1 MPKQIYNEGRV
12 VGLSAYESYVRR
24 KLADD
29 ENAQVASEREWL
41 ASTLGMGASLLLHVD
56 ANTQMTVP
64 SSSYSGLRYCD
75 FPFPKSSKLGAA
87 STIIM
92 SFFDGTGDFNLQDAI
107 INASTARSLS
117 GKQVVLTNSPILKRK
132 TSLTLKFTNPSA
144 GSITIDDSK
153 SIDGELSSEN
163 FVRCTGII
171 STNPYNARF
180 DTLVTLPN
188 LVIDSGLAAI
198 KGEQFK
204 LYGANN
210 TVLFYD
216 DGSGHLISEA
226 DGSVVATTVYNDD
239 GVTIKSFTNIQPDYS
254 SIGIYG
260 ISYNT
265 YLDIYISGKL
275 DFTTRKITISVD
287 SRSTDIKYADYGV
300 TFSASSATLVSNNIT
315 SGNVSVAYSYY
326 TYETNTLWADR
337 VTSYGRL
344 LNNSTSSASPST
356 PGDTK
361 SRTPI
366 GSLVPLTKYVALTS
380 SNIASLVGGD
390 WTNGPTNW
398 ATEYNTKYYT
408 RSGSSP
414 NYTYAQNTKSS
425 WATAKSQTLY
435 VYQVEDE
442 LKQMMDYL
450 KIADAIIIQPGEWAH
465 NDEIASPYKD
475 FKPGDYIH
483 NPAILRI
490 YFTNEIKNSFNILLT
505 GFIDKDVVVGESD
518 LTSAIDT
525 ASPENGDFLGPA
537 AYPWAAKIIV
547 TTPTEL
553 SYYLKNSIRSGS
565 QNVIITQSDDSPE
578 VSIAVKNTIDRG
590 TKEQIEGD
598 VKHSDNTDSQLPAGY
613 AGKNVHV
620 GQSDDLYPEDT
631 KIGVKN
637 VITSNKSYLSVTQ
650 TNDGAETL
658 LDVDAGELVGDGITY
673 GTGIYIEKSGSKQLV
688 RSRLLAGTG
697 VVIDPVSGTAQS
709 AQTLSVLLAK
719 GNGIDITKFGN
730 AWMITNTLPNYDAG
744 TWQRVDESCF
754 DEYWYNSFYCG
765 PATGYRDSIPDDR
778 GKLQVYLQVS
788 TDDNHSNVY
797 GGAIKITTDVSDNK
811 CIKHAGKINSVTTRH
826 ANPWYQYYLDSSGIV
841 TETMY
846 DSWIT
851 RIKFKAGKV
860 FSTSGNELIDDGR
873 KLNKLKSYSNT
884 TPQASGIWNLHKLT
898 DSGYSVCGASWHA
911 NCPLTQ
917 ITDTVSV
924 PHYVGYSLTDSQQ
937 VLTNLSDGDGLLLS
951 ISQYADGYNA
961 QLGTSVGGI
970 NLYTYKNINLY
981 ASCTFK
987 GTRYTG

>member
-29 ENAQVASEREWL
+29 ENAIVASEREWL

-64 SSSYSGLRYCD
+64 SSSSPGLRYCD

-107 INASTARSLS
+107 VNASTAYSLS
-117 GKQVVLTNSPILKRK
+117 GKKVVLTNSPILKRK

-153 SIDGELSSEN
+153 SLDGELSSKN
-163 FVRCTGII
+163 FVRCRDII

-180 DTLVTLPN
+180 YTSVTLPD
-188 LVIDSGLAAI
+188 LVIDTGLAAI

-204 LYGANN
+204 LYGVDN

-216 DGSGHLISEA
+216 DGAGHLISEA

-239 GVTIKSFTNIQPDYS
+239 GVTIKSFTDIQPDYS
-254 SIGIYG
+254 LIGIHG

-275 DFTTRKITISVD
+275 DFATRKITISVD

-300 TFSASSATLVSNNIT
+300 TFGSSSATLINNNIT
-315 SGNVSVAYSYY
+315 SGNISVAYSYY

-344 LNNSTSSASPST
+344 LNNSTASASPST

-366 GSLVPLTKYVALTS
+366 GSLIPLTKYVGLTS

-390 WTNGPTNW
+390 WENGPADW

-414 NYTYAQNTKSS
+414 NYKYTHNTKSN
-425 WATAKSQTLY
+425 WETAKSQTLY
-435 VYQVEDE
+435 VFQLEDE

-450 KIADAIIIQPGEWAH
+450 KIADAIIIQPGEWTQD
-465 NDEIASPYKD
+465 DEIASPYKD
-475 FKPGDYIH
+475 FKPGYYIH
-483 NPAILRI
+483 NPPILRI

-505 GFIDKDVVVGESD
+505 GFVDKDVVIGESD

-565 QNVIITQSDDSPE
+565 QNVVITQTDDSPE
-578 VSIAVKNTIDRG
+578 VAIAVKNKIDRG
-590 TKEQIEGD
+590 TKEQIEGA
-598 VKHSDNTDSQLPAGY
+598 VKHSDMTDSQLPVGY
-613 AGKNVHV
+613 TGKNVHV
-620 GQSDDLYPEDT
+620 GQSDDSYPEDT

-637 VITSNKSYLSVTQ
+637 VITAVSRSSDTNPPLRSDQ

-658 LDVDAGELVGDGITY
+658 LTINPFATVSDVIVAGPGISFDPDPSKGKITINNTIVQGNYSELAQSRFNMTWY
-673 GTGIYIEKSGSKQLV
+673 NNFYSAPMRTNPTGQYADHTNSLHIRYIINY
-688 RSRLLAGTG
+688 
-697 VVIDPVSGTAQS
+697 IDPKKTPAS
-709 AQTLSVLLAK
+709 AKNSYDNISSIQLRI
-719 GNGIDITKFGN
+719 N
-730 AWMITNTLPNYDAG
+730 TNTDNYAIQNKKALAYY
-744 TWQRVDESCF
+744 TVDREGHG
-754 DEYWYNSFYCG
+754 EWYNNVEMRHSVSYLDEPKSKICRLRFNDAPFNYLNALNKDMNIRK
-765 PATGYRDSIPDDR
+765 PATIQMVPG
-778 GKLQVYLQVS
+778 
-788 TDDNHSNVY
+788 
-797 GGAIKITTDVSDNK
+797 
-811 CIKHAGKINSVTTRH
+811 
-826 ANPWYQYYLDSSGIV
+826 SS
-841 TETMY
+841 
-846 DSWIT
+846 
-851 RIKFKAGKV
+851 KF
-860 FSTSGNELIDDGR
+860 
-873 KLNKLKSYSNT
+873 
-884 TPQASGIWNLHKLT
+884 SGIWNVGYWSGT
-898 DSGYSVCGASWHA
+898 YDSNDPEGFYDCIHECGASWTA
-911 NCPLTQ
+911 NCTMDRKSAMNSAGTSQL
-917 ITDTVSV
+917 
-924 PHYVGYSLTDSQQ
+924 DSESGI
-937 VLTNLSDGDGLLLS
+937 VLSIAQYSDGINSSFSALGKHCARIYSGVTSGSYSSSYPRGLYVRS
-951 ISQYADGYNA
+951 
-961 QLGTSVGGI
+961 
-970 NLYTYKNINLY
+970 NINYDETLLFI
-981 ASCTFK
+981 FK
-987 GTRYTG
+987 HN